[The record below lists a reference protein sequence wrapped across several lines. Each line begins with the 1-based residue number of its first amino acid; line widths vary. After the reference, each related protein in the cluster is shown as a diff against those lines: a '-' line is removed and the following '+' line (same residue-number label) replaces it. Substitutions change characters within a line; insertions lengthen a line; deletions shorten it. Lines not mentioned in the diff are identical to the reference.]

1 MPGPTYVTRK
11 GCGARRSR
19 EAIVGAQPHELAA
32 LAKLGLQW
40 AQGGE
45 VRAVVSTCFS
55 RDPHPC
61 RRLFVVLGAEHTGDA
76 VSNLTNQGHP
86 DISPGRS
93 SGLAPGRTR
102 PFEPVKH
109 HPLRV
114 ECLLVR
120 DRGGP
125 EGTRARPRTEVPAGS
140 GQLLEAGQ
148 HA

>member
-1 MPGPTYVTRK
+1 MT
-11 GCGARRSR
+11 GAAER
-19 EAIVGAQPHELAA
+19 EGNRPVPRGHSETITVDGQADLMNSPPS
-32 LAKLGLQW
+32 
-40 AQGGE
+40 GGE

-76 VSNLTNQGHP
+76 ISNLTNQGHP